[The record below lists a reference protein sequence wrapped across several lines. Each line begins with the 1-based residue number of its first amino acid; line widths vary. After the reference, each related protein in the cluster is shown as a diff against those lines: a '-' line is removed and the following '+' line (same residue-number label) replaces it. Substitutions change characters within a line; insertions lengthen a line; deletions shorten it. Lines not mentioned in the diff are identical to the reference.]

1 MKSGI
6 HVFIIFICAISSS
19 YAQNVFKNIELSLGF
34 ALKGQDRRLFEFPMQ
49 TAILYNEDSRLDFE
63 YSILLNKTF
72 LYNKRINLLSGFGYS
87 LSQTN
92 FSRPF
97 DHTYFTGYMSK
108 ELRYIKRYQQHNMIF
123 NINPRIEI
131 IKHEDKSLYMNV
143 NSLIKFTINKDVVS
157 GSREIWHHSNW
168 KFETSAIESNVGL
181 GYQYKK
187 IGFNI
192 TYRILN
198 IQKIDPVIFN
208 QILFNSRNPPFL
220 EKNYEI
226 RNDNKY
232 WLIITYQ
239 IR

>member
-1 MKSGI
+1 MKCGM
-6 HVFIIFICAISSS
+6 HVFVIFFCTISIS
-19 YAQNVFKNIELSLGF
+19 YSQNIFDNTELSLGY
-34 ALKGQDRRLFEFPMQ
+34 ALKSQDRRLFEFPMQ
-49 TAILYNEDSRLDFE
+49 TAILYNEDSRIDFE
-63 YSILLNKTF
+63 YSILLNKILF
-72 LYNKRINLLSGFGYS
+72 YNKKINLLSGLGYS

-123 NINPRIEI
+123 NINPNIEI
-131 IKHEDKSLYMNV
+131 VKHKDKSFYMNV
-143 NSLIKFTINKDVVS
+143 NSLIKFAINKDVVS
-157 GSREIWHHSNW
+157 GSREIWHHNKW
-168 KFETSAIESNVGL
+168 KFETSAIEFNIGL

-187 IGFNI
+187 IGINLA
-192 TYRILN
+192 YRIFN

-226 RNDNKY
+226 RNDNKF
-232 WLIITYQ
+232 WLIVTYQ